1 LDVWTLILFAVGL
14 VLLILGA
21 EALVRGAS
29 RLAAIMGI
37 SPLVIGLTIVAYGT
51 GSPELAVVVQS
62 ALSGQSDIGL
72 GNVVGSNI
80 SNVLLILG
88 LSALISPLIVSRRV
102 VRLEVLLMI
111 GVSLLLLLLALN
123 GTIGL
128 PEGILLC
135 AGALAYSGLTLIRSR
150 KRSGE
155 EDEQRERPAG
165 NQDGES
171 GGGRRGALL
180 QILLILVGL
189 VLLVV
194 GSRWLVGGAVAI
206 AEALG
211 LSELIIGLTI
221 VAIGTSLPELATSL
235 AAAARGERDI
245 AVGNIIGSNVF
256 NILVVLGI
264 AGIIVPGGV
273 NVPSGALTFDI
284 PVMIAAA
291 IACLPIFY
299 TGHLIAR
306 WEGALFFGYYIVYVL
321 YLVLEAAEHDALDDF
336 RFAMVTFVLPLTAVT
351 LLTLAARSFRARRR
365 RRAG

>member
-1 LDVWTLILFAVGL
+1 MDVLTLILFVVGL
-14 VLLILGA
+14 ALLIVGA

-37 SPLVIGLTIVAYGT
+37 SPLVIGLTVVAYGT

-80 SNVLLILG
+80 SNVLFILG
-88 LSALISPLIVSRRV
+88 LSALVAPLVVSRRV

-111 GVSLLLLLLALN
+111 GVSFLPLILALDGN
-123 GTIGL
+123 LGR
-128 PEGILLC
+128 PEGVLLF
-135 AGALAYSGLTLIRSR
+135 AGAVAYNVVSLIRSR
-150 KRSGE
+150 KEGGE
-155 EDEQRERPAG
+155 GEQGERPTE
-165 NQDGES
+165 NEVGES
-171 GGGRRGALL
+171 GGESRGALV

-189 VLLVV
+189 ALLVV
-194 GSRWLVGGAVAI
+194 GSRWLVNGAVAI
-206 AEALG
+206 AEAVG
-211 LSELIIGLTI
+211 LSELIIGLTV
-221 VAIGTSLPELATSL
+221 VAIGTSLPELATSM
-235 AAAARGERDI
+235 AAAARGQRDI

-256 NILVVLGI
+256 NILVVLGV
-264 AGIIVPGGV
+264 AGIIIPGGV

-321 YLVLEAAEHDALDDF
+321 YLVLEAAEHDALNDF

-351 LLTLAARSFRARRR
+351 LLTLALRTFRDRRR

>member
-1 LDVWTLILFAVGL
+1 LDISTLILFVVGL

-37 SPLVIGLTIVAYGT
+37 SPLVIGLTVVAYGT

-62 ALSGQSDIGL
+62 VLSGQSDIGL

-88 LSALISPLIVSRRV
+88 LSALVVPLIVSRRV

-111 GVSLLLLLLALN
+111 GVSFLLLVLALD
-123 GTIGL
+123 GTIGR
-128 PEGILLC
+128 PEGVLLF
-135 AGALAYSGLTLIRSR
+135 AGAVVYSVLALIRSR
-150 KRSGE
+150 KEGE
-155 EDEQRERPAG
+155 EGERPAENG
-165 NQDGES
+165 AS
-171 GGGRRGALL
+171 GPGSARHGALV
-180 QILLILVGL
+180 QVLLILVGL
-189 VLLVV
+189 ALLVV
-194 GSRWLVGGAVAI
+194 GSRWLVNGAVAI
-206 AEALG
+206 AEAVG
-211 LSELIIGLTI
+211 LSELIIGLTV
-221 VAIGTSLPELATSL
+221 VAVGTSLPELATSL
-235 AAAARGERDI
+235 TAAARGQRDI

-256 NILVVLGI
+256 NILVVLGV
-264 AGIIVPGGV
+264 AGIMVPGGV

-306 WEGALFFGYYIVYVL
+306 WEGALFFGYYVVYVL
-321 YLVLEAAEHDALDDF
+321 YLVLDAAEHDALDDF
-336 RFAMVTFVLPLTAVT
+336 RFAMVTFVLPLTVVT
-351 LLTLAARSFRARRR
+351 LLTLAARTFRARRR
-365 RRAG
+365 RRAS